1 MADNKK
7 SFVLYCDLIHT
18 IEKLPDDKAGLL
30 LKHLLRYVNDQNPVT
45 DDLIVD
51 ITFEPIK
58 HQLKRDL
65 VKYEGKKE
73 QWSEA
78 GKASAEARKLK
89 KINESERTLTDVK
102 NVATV
107 STVTVT
113 DSVNVTD
120 TVNDNDIYLKRENLT
135 EFVLDDLENSTH
147 LELVCKRTSLTLD
160 QVKSKINDFK
170 QIASVEYPKPIDLIN
185 HFIRWLKIN
194 KDNGNINKKHYYLSS
209 PHGNWDGL
217 LTEDE
222 FKAKT
227 LTNYWTLIKTV

>member
-1 MADNKK
+1 MAENKK
-7 SFVLYCDLIHT
+7 SFVLYTDIIHVFANLTDAEAGKLI
-18 IEKLPDDKAGLL
+18 
-30 LKHLLRYVNDQNPVT
+30 KHLLAYVNDENPKT
-45 DDLIVD
+45 DDRI
-51 ITFEPIK
+51 IQIAFEPIK
-58 HQLKRDL
+58 LQLKRDL
-65 VKYEGKKE
+65 KHWESVINKRKD
-73 QWSEA
+73 A
-78 GKASAEARKLK
+78 GKLGGLAKASKGKQELANLA
-89 KINESERTLTDVK
+89 
-102 NVATV
+102 
-107 STVTVT
+107 VT
-113 DSVNVTD
+113 DTVNVTVTD
-120 TVNDNDIYLKRENLT
+120 TVNDNDIYFKRENLT
-135 EFVLDDLENSTH
+135 EFVLDGLENSTH